1 MIQMTVLSFLAADKK
16 FKCTV
21 DHLKISPL
29 FYVCILGLKQP
40 TQNLVLY
47 SWWSCFL
54 LFCRVDRRIL

>member
-1 MIQMTVLSFLAADKK
+1 MTVLSFLAADKK

-47 SWWSCFL
+47 S
-54 LFCRVDRRIL
+54 